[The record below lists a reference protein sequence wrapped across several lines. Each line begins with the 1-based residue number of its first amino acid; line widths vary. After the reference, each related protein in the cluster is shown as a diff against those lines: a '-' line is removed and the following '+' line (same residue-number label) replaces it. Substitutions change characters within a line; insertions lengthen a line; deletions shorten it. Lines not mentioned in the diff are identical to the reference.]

1 MSSDPETQAFCESAF
16 KDFMKA
22 NGVLISACDAL
33 PVTGAL
39 ERHGHRDIPFAKKPV
54 EERLDPSHFLKN
66 AKSVICLI
74 APYGKP
80 QLPEAKSG
88 GLVSAMA
95 ACEDYHARIKGLLL
109 ELARMIQ
116 EKISFKYKI
125 FVDSGLLMEKEWCV
139 KTGLAFW
146 GKNCL
151 AVSPLKGS
159 FFNIGLMVVDFEIA
173 FKADG
178 AFGDEAQDD
187 MANQAQDDMAGQ
199 EQDDIA
205 NKSQTQADLDK
216 KTQTQADLDKKP
228 QTPAPNPAPRLS
240 GGCGEC
246 RLCVDA
252 CPSKAINS
260 SGYVLDHA
268 KCVSYLTQKQAL
280 ENSEQALLKGWLH
293 GCDVC
298 QAVCPY
304 NKQGGA
310 WTAKPAVVSLDWAMS
325 LDEAQY
331 KEAFGN
337 TSAGWKPLE
346 LLKRNAQT
354 AKERQERQERRFAS
368 E

>member
-1 MSSDPETQAFCESAF
+1 
-16 KDFMKA
+16 
-22 NGVLISACDAL
+22 
-33 PVTGAL
+33 
-39 ERHGHRDIPFAKKPV
+39 
-54 EERLDPSHFLKN
+54 
-66 AKSVICLI
+66 
-74 APYGKP
+74 
-80 QLPEAKSG
+80 
-88 GLVSAMA
+88 MA
-95 ACEDYHARIKGLLL
+95 ACEDYHSRIKGLLL
-109 ELARMIQ
+109 ELARMLQ
-116 EKISFKYKI
+116 EKISFRYKI

-178 AFGDEAQDD
+178 AFGVEAHADI
-187 MANQAQDDMAGQ
+187 ANQAQAVVAGQAQDDM
-199 EQDDIA
+199 A

-216 KTQTQADLDKKP
+216 KTQT
-228 QTPAPNPAPRLS
+228 PAQNPAPRLS

-252 CPSKAINS
+252 CPSKAIDS

-304 NKQGGA
+304 NKQEGA
-310 WTAKPAVVSLDWAMS
+310 WTAKPAVVSLEWAIS
-325 LDEAQY
+325 LDEARY
-331 KEAFGN
+331 KEVFGN